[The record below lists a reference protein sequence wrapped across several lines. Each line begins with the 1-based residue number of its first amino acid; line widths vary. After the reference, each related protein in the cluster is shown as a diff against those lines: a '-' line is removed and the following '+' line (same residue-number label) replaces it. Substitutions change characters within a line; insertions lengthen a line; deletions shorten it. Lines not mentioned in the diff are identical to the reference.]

1 MQNNRLETHTT
12 HTQMKEQ
19 NRYCSCQQLRTM
31 RVSRNK
37 RHPPAL
43 PYRNIRAH
51 EEHDERAH
59 ALRITARERISSLLV
74 QQTLHAL
81 LLCVCICRHH
91 ISLLPGATHSFFF
104 YAKRH
109 LQQQKKKVRTSLLF
123 IYTVHSCCCYYGFHC
138 VARNKNKRRHK
149 MNQRGM
155 HAMRGMFLLLLL
167 LPAYIV
173 ESARA

>member
-81 LLCVCICRHH
+81 LLCVCVCRHH

-109 LQQQKKKVRTSLLF
+109 LQQQKKKSAYVII
-123 IYTVHSCCCYYGFHC
+123 IYIHST
-138 VARNKNKRRHK
+138 
-149 MNQRGM
+149 Q
-155 HAMRGMFLLLLL
+155 LLLLL
-167 LPAYIV
+167 RFPLCGP
-173 ESARA
+173 E